1 MRTQHLSV
9 LAGQTLYTITVV
21 ETRISHTPNKIDVA
35 IGTNTEG
42 LIWASSWGPSEDD
55 SVGAHDTAGY
65 VWPMSGAKRTNQ
77 RGRFLPGR
85 WSSCL
90 LLASCLAA
98 NSHAVGAV
106 IK

>member
-9 LAGQTLYTITVV
+9 LAGQTLYTITVD
-21 ETRISHTPNKIDVA
+21 ETRISHTPDKIDVA

-42 LIWASSWGPSEDD
+42 LMRASSWGAFEDD

-65 VWPMSGAKRTNQ
+65 VWPMSGDKRTNQ
-77 RGRFLPGR
+77 RGRFLPRR

-90 LLASCLAA
+90 LLASCLAE
-98 NSHAVGAV
+98 NSHAAGAA
-106 IK
+106 IT